1 MSDMGVSWDEYI
13 KVVGQV
19 GHLTGA
25 IEAHRM
31 ITESDESRG
40 HERRIQDRIMYQLAD
55 EIKG

>member
-19 GHLTGA
+19 GHLKGA

-31 ITESDESRG
+31 ITESDETRG

-55 EIKG
+55 EV

>member
-1 MSDMGVSWDEYI
+1 MSDMGVSWDEHL
-13 KVVGQV
+13 KVVRQV
-19 GHLTGA
+19 GHLKGA

-55 EIKG
+55 EVEG

>member
-1 MSDMGVSWDEYI
+1 MSEMGVSWDEYI

-19 GHLTGA
+19 GHLKGA

-31 ITESDESRG
+31 ITEGDEGRG

-55 EIKG
+55 EVEG